1 MIELTFLEIKP
12 DYFMVRGDRVLPSI
26 ERQKHHSKNAKVIV
40 IGLDDPIEKLIEK
53 MAEMPNNTLVYA
65 IGNQVG
71 VGQDIL
77 ELVSTFRNHG

>member
-1 MIELTFLEIKP
+1 MNI
-12 DYFMVRGDRVLPSI
+12 
-26 ERQKHHSKNAKVIV
+26 
-40 IGLDDPIEKLIEK
+40 IGLDDPIEKIIEK
-53 MAEMPNNTLVYA
+53 MAEIPNNTLVYA

>member
-1 MIELTFLEIKP
+1 
-12 DYFMVRGDRVLPSI
+12 MVRGDKILTSI
-26 ERQKHHSKNAKVIV
+26 ERQKHHSKNTRVNV

-71 VGQDIL
+71 VGQEIL
-77 ELVSTFRNHG
+77 ELISTFRNHG